1 MPEEARENYA
11 DEIKQLLMSNSR
23 MEENMKN
30 MSEQIKE
37 VSKLTQLALQTDTSV
52 KSAHN
57 RISDLK
63 TEFTEKLTQTKV
75 DAEKEL
81 TQTKTDYEY
90 KIGVLDS
97 RFRELKGN
105 ITWLWRTIVGGA
117 ITTAFAI
124 VIYVIKLFNL

>member
-1 MPEEARENYA
+1 MPEEVQNYA

-63 TEFTEKLTQTKV
+63 SEFTEKLTQVKV
-75 DAEKEL
+75 DSEKEL
-81 TQTKTDYEY
+81 VQTKTDYEY
-90 KIGVLDS
+90 KIGVLES
-97 RFRELKGN
+97 RFRELKSN

-117 ITTAFAI
+117 ITSAFGI
-124 VIYVIKLFNL
+124 VIYIIKVFNV